1 MWRGWLKAS
10 AVFGALAS
18 LALMVAQTVFEDW
31 WRSGEK
37 QEQAQLARQQ
47 TEIFHKSLDAINQS
61 ARETDR
67 NARAIDQNAEK
78 ILEQRQLMANL
89 EQRMREEIDAL
100 ARAPGLRQTPP
111 PPQDVNV
118 PTPESSLDE
127 RTDPPPLETPPIPPA
142 STTRP
147 EEVPASNAAPSMAES
162 PESKDN
168 AATREMVFGVFEG
181 QSFALCGHA
190 GFKADV
196 IGQGDEVQLSSRNR
210 DIPGAGFRGY
220 EKKLPLKEAAELWSG
235 CSIAIGE
242 VETKGPAN
250 RLIISVVEGKQT

>member
-1 MWRGWLKAS
+1 M
-10 AVFGALAS
+10 
-18 LALMVAQTVFEDW
+18 ALMVAQTVFEDW

-37 QEQAQLARQQ
+37 QQQAQLARQQ
-47 TEIFHKSLDAINQS
+47 TEIIHKSIDAIEKS

-78 ILEQRQLMANL
+78 IREQRQLMANL

-118 PTPESSLDE
+118 PTPETSLDE
-127 RTDPPPLETPPIPPA
+127 PTDPPPGTLPMPPA

-147 EEVPASNAAPSMAES
+147 EEVPASNAAPSMAEPPAPKNS
-162 PESKDN
+162 
-168 AATREMVFGVFEG
+168 ATTREKVFGVFEG
-181 QSFALCGHA
+181 QLFTLCGHA
-190 GFKADV
+190 DFKADV
-196 IGQGDEVQLSSRNR
+196 IGHGDAVQLSSRNR

-220 EKKLPLKEAAELWSG
+220 EKRLPLKQAAELWSG